1 MLRFF
6 ANCENN
12 AATVLLGQMSPSVT
26 EMRDSSMKQNKK
38 KKTSLLILN
47 FCRMAVLPD
56 RCLFA
61 GHNLCDTW
69 LQITVPRKTHDALK
83 SNKFYTRC
91 NCAPLWLLSLK
102 VSVGESA
109 SLMDLN
115 GFYGALQASIMG

>member
-1 MLRFF
+1 
-6 ANCENN
+6 
-12 AATVLLGQMSPSVT
+12 
-26 EMRDSSMKQNKK
+26 
-38 KKTSLLILN
+38 
-47 FCRMAVLPD
+47 MAVLPD

-61 GHNLCDTW
+61 GDNLCDRR
-69 LQITVPRKTHDALK
+69 LQINVPRKTHDALKDK